1 MAPASLVDRSKR
13 SVFFIIEWV
22 KKVKVNGNNE
32 ARRMKYLSPVGYL
45 MGKFCVGNTMKVLF
59 AEW

>member
-22 KKVKVNGNNE
+22 KKVGEEWEQRSEANE
-32 ARRMKYLSPVGYL
+32 ILIPCWIFDGEILRG
-45 MGKFCVGNTMKVLF
+45 
-59 AEW
+59 